1 MSSKMEKQLKFKHMK
16 EEIKGLIEGKEKRN
30 IKTNI
35 PDKKQSPPP
44 PPPKPKN

>member
-1 MSSKMEKQLKFKHMK
+1 MEIKLKFKHMK
-16 EEIKGLIEGKEKRN
+16 EEIKGLTEGKEKRN

-35 PDKKQSPPP
+35 PDKKQAPPP